1 VEGDAVQIVNV
12 MKVKEGNLSRYGQ
25 LLEDTTREAC
35 SAGKFVMLDEKH
47 VLLFIAKVTNKQ
59 VGDKV
64 GLEEIP
70 NCSYDIVLLEQN
82 N

>member
-35 SAGKFVMLDEKH
+35 SAGKFDGIFVFVPEKKNQ
-47 VLLFIAKVTNKQ
+47 FQ
-59 VGDKV
+59 
-64 GLEEIP
+64 
-70 NCSYDIVLLEQN
+70 
-82 N
+82 